1 MCVGSN
7 WLRAGGKSASL
18 DDSVRYITPWLF
30 SSVEEIYAQTIFVT
44 PILNACRILLFR
56 ISVFLLL

>member
-18 DDSVRYITPWLF
+18 DDSVHYITLRLF
-30 SSVEEIYAQTIFVT
+30 SSVEEIYTGTIFV
-44 PILNACRILLFR
+44 IGWELAI
-56 ISVFLLL
+56 VDG